1 MAFDFKKEYKAL
13 YAPTA
18 APSIVDVPEMTSQF
32 QSRNLFREWLDQNCN
47 TSGGIWLV
55 FDKTKSGKSLSANDA
70 LEEALCFGWIDGQM
84 KSIDDTKY
92 MKYFARRRPNSP
104 WSDKNRKLVEA
115 LRDKGLMTDAGED
128 AIRNAVKNGQW
139 DAVRSEQPTYE
150 QIELLAEKL
159 RGISPAFEN
168 FCAMSPSV
176 RKTYTR
182 RYLSFKSEEARER
195 DFERIVDRLN
205 KNMKPM

>member
-1 MAFDFKKEYKAL
+1 V
-13 YAPTA
+13 T
-18 APSIVDVPEMTSQF
+18 IVFTQTEHERGILEIMKPGTPELQF
-32 QSRNLFREWLDQNCN
+32 QSRNLFREWLRENFD
-47 TSGGIWLV
+47 TSGGIWLA
-55 FDKTKSGKSLSANDA
+55 FDKTKPSKTLSANDA
-70 LEEALCFGWIDGQM
+70 LEEALCFGWIDGRM

-92 MKYFARRRPNSP
+92 VKYFARRRLDSP
-104 WSDKNRKLVEA
+104 WSDKNKKLVEV
-115 LRDKGLMTDAGED
+115 LRDKGLMTDAGEN
-128 AIRNAVKNGQW
+128 AIKNAVKNGQW
-139 DAVRSEQPTYE
+139 DAARSEQLTDE
-150 QIELLAEKL
+150 HIELLTDKL
-159 RGISPAFEN
+159 RDISPTFEN

>member
-1 MAFDFKKEYKAL
+1 MRAD
-13 YAPTA
+13 APELLFPTR
-18 APSIVDVPEMTSQF
+18 DD
-32 QSRNLFREWLDQNCN
+32 FREWLKENAE
-47 TSGGIWLV
+47 TSEGVWLV
-55 FDKTKSGKSLSANDA
+55 FDKTKPSKTLSANDA
-70 LEEALCFGWIDGQM
+70 LEEALCFGWIDGRI

-92 MKYFARRRPNSP
+92 VKYFARRRSYSP
-104 WSDKNRKLVEA
+104 WSGKNKKLVEA
-115 LRDKGLMTDAGED
+115 LRNKGLITEAGEN
-128 AIRNAVKNGQW
+128 AIKNAVKNGRW
-139 DAVRSEQPTYE
+139 DAARSEQPTDE
-150 QIELLAEKL
+150 HIESLTEKL

-176 RKTYTR
+176 RKTYAR